1 MSPLE
6 ALAIFAAG
14 LAAGTINVIVGAG
27 SLITFPTLLAFGYP
41 PVLANVSNSL
51 GLVPG
56 NLSGAIAYRPE
67 LVGQRPRV
75 LILSIAAGAGGLA
88 GGALLLALPGSVFR
102 RVVPALILLACVLI
116 ALQPMLTRRL
126 AERGERAHHG
136 GPVLFVAVFATGV
149 YGGYFGAAQGV
160 ILIALLAIFLDDD
173 MQRLNGAKNVL
184 TLMANVGAACL
195 FVASS
200 HVNWS
205 VVALIAGGS
214 IAGGQLGAP
223 IGRSLNQQVFRAV
236 IVAVG
241 VSAAIALW
249 VTGS

>member
-41 PVLANVSNSL
+41 PVLANVSNSV

-56 NLSGAIAYRPE
+56 NLSGVVAYRPE

-75 LILSIAAGAGGLA
+75 IILSIAAGAGGLA
-88 GGALLLALPGSVFR
+88 GAGLLLALPGSVFR
-102 RVVPALILLACVLI
+102 SVVPALILLAC
-116 ALQPMLTRRL
+116 ALVVVQPMLTRWL

-136 GPVLFVAVFATGV
+136 GPVLFVTVFATGV

-160 ILIALLAIFLDDD
+160 ILIALLAIFLEDD
-173 MQRLNGAKNVL
+173 MQRLNATKNVL
-184 TLMANVGAACL
+184 AFMANLVAGLL
-195 FVASS
+195 FVALS
-200 HVNWS
+200 HVAWP

-223 IGRSLNQQVFRAV
+223 LGRKLNRQVFRAL
-236 IVAVG
+236 IVSVG
-241 VSAAIALW
+241 VSVAIILW
-249 VTGS
+249 VTGT

>member
-41 PVLANVSNSL
+41 PVLANVSNSV
-51 GLVPG
+51 GLV
-56 NLSGAIAYRPE
+56 
-67 LVGQRPRV
+67 QRPRV
-75 LILSIAAGAGGLA
+75 IILSIAAGAGGLA
-88 GGALLLALPGSVFR
+88 GGGLLLALPGSVFR
-102 RVVPALILLACVLI
+102 NVVPALILLACALV
-116 ALQPMLTRRL
+116 ALQPMLTRWL

-136 GPVLFVAVFATGV
+136 GPVLFVTVFATGV

-160 ILIALLAIFLDDD
+160 ILIALLAIFLEDE
-173 MQRLNGAKNVL
+173 MQRLNAAKNVL
-184 TLMANVGAACL
+184 TFMANLGAACL
-195 FVASS
+195 FVAFS
-200 HVNWS
+200 HVAWP

-214 IAGGQLGAP
+214 VVGGQLGAP
-223 IGRSLNQQVFRAV
+223 VGRKLNRQVFRAL

-241 VSAAIALW
+241 VGVAIVLW
-249 VTGS
+249 VTGT

>member
-14 LAAGTINVIVGAG
+14 LGAGTINVIVGAG

-41 PVLANVSNSL
+41 PVLANVSNNV

-56 NLSGAIAYRPE
+56 NLSGVIAYRPE
-67 LVGQRPRV
+67 LVGQRPR
-75 LILSIAAGAGGLA
+75 LIILSIAAAAGGLSGA
-88 GGALLLALPGSVFR
+88 ALLLALPGSVFR
-102 RVVPALILLACVLI
+102 TVVPALILLACLLI
-116 ALQPMLTRRL
+116 AIQPMLSRWL

-136 GPVLFVAVFATGV
+136 GPVLFISVFATGV

-160 ILIALLAIFLDDD
+160 ILIALLAIFLDEE
-173 MQRLNGAKNVL
+173 MQRLNAAKNVL
-184 TLMANVGAACL
+184 TFMANLAAACL
-195 FVASS
+195 FVTSS
-200 HVNWS
+200 HVNWA

-214 IAGGQLGAP
+214 IIGGQLGAP
-223 IGRSLNQQVFRAV
+223 LGRKLNRQVFRAL

-241 VSAAIALW
+241 VGVAITLW
-249 VTGS
+249 VTNV

>member
-1 MSPLE
+1 MSPLV

-75 LILSIAAGAGGLA
+75 LILSIAAGVGGLA

-102 RVVPALILLACVLI
+102 RVVPGLIVLACVLI
-116 ALQPMLTRRL
+116 ALQPMLTRWL
-126 AERGERAHHG
+126 SERGERAHHG

-173 MQRLNGAKNVL
+173 MQRLNAAKNVL
-184 TLMANVGAACL
+184 VFMANLGAACL
-195 FVASS
+195 FVGSS

-223 IGRSLNQQVFRAV
+223 IGRKLNRQLFRAL
-236 IVAVG
+236 IVTVG
-241 VSAAIALW
+241 VSVAITLW